1 VDLIVADIVLADEPA
16 PIVARTRWRISR
28 GLCMDG
34 SLIVGG
40 FPLLFDSLHAVGIL
54 VWIVGGGGVAFYRIA
69 KLREELRQL
78 KARRDA

>member
-1 VDLIVADIVLADEPA
+1 MADIVIADEPA
-16 PIVARTRWRISR
+16 AIIPRTRWRLSR

-54 VWIVGGGGVAFYRIA
+54 VWIVGGGGVAFYRIM

-78 KARRDA
+78 RARRDA